1 MYLSVLCGNDY
12 SRDLTIEQFLNNQTR
27 IKREQKLSDH
37 EAFVSECFYACLAEL
52 RCAAVMS
59 CPTAEGLIDLDVTC

>member
-37 EAFVSECFYACLAEL
+37 EAFVSECF
-52 RCAAVMS
+52 
-59 CPTAEGLIDLDVTC
+59 